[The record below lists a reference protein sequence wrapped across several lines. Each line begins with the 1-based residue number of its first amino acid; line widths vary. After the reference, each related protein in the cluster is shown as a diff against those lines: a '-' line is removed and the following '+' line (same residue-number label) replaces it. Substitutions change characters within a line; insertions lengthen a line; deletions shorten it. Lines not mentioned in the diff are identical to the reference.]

1 MIDIKAIIEELD
13 RQQWNAPGFVFR
25 ESLSTAYPTLR
36 EAALDSV
43 RASGIIEGWIC
54 KYDAQALCIAKLE
67 TERDQLRAQVTE
79 LRAALEIYKW
89 RPIEEIHEDMG
100 PCVMMRL
107 DDPGYLVVGS
117 NLDEDFNEP
126 GFTHFAQVPKLT
138 IKEAEALAEKPDT
151 KETERLISF
160 REDLTRKVAI
170 PTSVPT
176 SEPTESR

>member
-79 LRAALEIYKW
+79 LRAA
-89 RPIEEIHEDMG
+89 
-100 PCVMMRL
+100 
-107 DDPGYLVVGS
+107 S
-117 NLDEDFNEP
+117 S
-126 GFTHFAQVPKLT
+126 AQQ
-138 IKEAEALAEKPDT
+138 IAEGKP
-151 KETERLISF
+151 
-160 REDLTRKVAI
+160 V
-170 PTSVPT
+170 TSVPT
-176 SEPTESR
+176 SEPTESH